1 MWILGIFAVGMVLNG
16 FTSSLITKEDKI
28 NKVFIDILVAID
40 VVTAG
45 GIAEGYAIYI
55 AFVKLY
61 QESLLLSILVFLGMS
76 ILIYTLSPISFLII
90 NKDRYKLL
98 EIVAFTLVFIIAS
111 VCWAQPITNYF
122 NNIEK
127 IDETLVIDEQENQLL
142 YFCNI
147 PVQQL
152 SGSISGNL
160 SGSALWAGGNIS
172 GSISTLEELQY
183 WYLNGNGEG
192 EYESAPTNSS
202 KIRFIEEN
210 EQTYVKVITYRNQ
223 IRTVNHNNGE
233 ETTVIQSEWQEYIFY
248 LPQAIMQYPLE

>member
-1 MWILGIFAVGMVLNG
+1 MWILGIFAVGMVLSN
-16 FTSSLITKEDKI
+16 FTSSLIIKKAKI
-28 NKVFIDILVAID
+28 NKVFIDILVATDIAI
-40 VVTAG
+40 VG
-45 GIAEGYAIYI
+45 GIAEGYTIYI
-55 AFVKLY
+55 AFVELHEKA
-61 QESLLLSILVFLGMS
+61 LLFSILVFLGMS
-76 ILIYTLSPISFLII
+76 ILICAVAIGLCII
-90 NKDRYKLL
+90 DKDRFKLL
-98 EIVAFTLVFIIAS
+98 EIITFILVFIIAS
-111 VCWAQPITNYF
+111 VCWAQLITNYC
-122 NNIEK
+122 NNIEE
-127 IDETLVIDEQENQLL
+127 IDETVVIDEQENQLL